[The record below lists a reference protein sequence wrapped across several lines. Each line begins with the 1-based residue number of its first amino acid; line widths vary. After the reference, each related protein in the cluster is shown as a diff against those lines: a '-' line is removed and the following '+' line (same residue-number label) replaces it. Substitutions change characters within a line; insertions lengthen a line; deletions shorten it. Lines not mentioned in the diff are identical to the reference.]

1 MSQHIFQSS
10 SELQNIPEAAPKA
23 SPSFSVCERLARY
36 GSSALSGVE
45 HLRLLVGRDSAAD
58 TLLRHFGSLKELH
71 RASFREL
78 RQFLTRREAEAVIA
92 GLSMSSVVDMEE
104 ALSGPLDK
112 AEAVYRAN
120 LEMRCFRQEV
130 VRVVL
135 LDVQNYWIT
144 SVDVCKGTLD
154 ESLVH
159 PREIFRPVIVHAAA
173 GFVLVHNHPSGD
185 PMPSTADVRL
195 TKRVVKGAR
204 ILGVEFLDHVIVGRR
219 IGKRPGYF
227 SFQEAGLL

>member
-1 MSQHIFQSS
+1 
-10 SELQNIPEAAPKA
+10 
-23 SPSFSVCERLARY
+23 V
-36 GSSALSGVE
+36 
-45 HLRLLVGRDSAAD
+45 D
-58 TLLRHFGSLKELH
+58 TLLGHFGSLKELE
-71 RASFREL
+71 RASFQEL

-92 GLSMSSVVDMEE
+92 GLSMSSVVDTEE

-135 LDVQNYWIT
+135 LDVQNCWIT

-154 ESLVH
+154 ESLAH
-159 PREIFRPVIVHAAA
+159 PRDIFRPVIVQAAA

-185 PMPSTADVRL
+185 ARPSAAGVRL
-195 TKRVVKGAR
+195 TQRVVKGAR
-204 ILGVEFLDHVIVGRR
+204 ILEVECLDHVIVGRR
-219 IGKRPGYF
+219 IRKRPGYF

>member
-71 RASFREL
+71 RVSFREL
-78 RQFLTRREAEAVIA
+78 RQFLTRREAEALIA

-120 LEMRCFRQEV
+120 LEMRCFRQD
-130 VRVVL
+130 R
-135 LDVQNYWIT
+135 
-144 SVDVCKGTLD
+144 
-154 ESLVH
+154 
-159 PREIFRPVIVHAAA
+159 A
-173 GFVLVHNHPSGD
+173 SG
-185 PMPSTADVRL
+185 ALER
-195 TKRVVKGAR
+195 A
-204 ILGVEFLDHVIVGRR
+204 EFLDHECGCVQRDPCRLRTHGR
-219 IGKRPGYF
+219 YF
-227 SFQEAGLL
+227 VR

>member
-1 MSQHIFQSS
+1 M
-10 SELQNIPEAAPKA
+10 
-23 SPSFSVCERLARY
+23 
-36 GSSALSGVE
+36 
-45 HLRLLVGRDSAAD
+45 D
-58 TLLRHFGSLKELH
+58 TLLGHFGSLKELE
-71 RASFREL
+71 RASFQEL

-92 GLSMSSVVDMEE
+92 GLSMASVVDTEE

-112 AEAVYRAN
+112 AEAIYRAN

-154 ESLVH
+154 ESLAH

-185 PMPSTADVRL
+185 ARPSAADVRL
-195 TKRVVKGAR
+195 TQRVVKGAR
-204 ILGVEFLDHVIVGRR
+204 ILEVGFLDHVIVGRR
-219 IGKRPGYF
+219 IRKHPGYF
-227 SFQEAGLL
+227 QLSGSGAAVSPRFKRFERRGREQRQEREYALVAESWRERRTSDPQNKGVVARR